1 MVVGL
6 GPRYDVCRT
15 TRSLGGGI
23 KEIVAARSWN
33 HHTLPEGL
41 ALCPAIL
48 CALTYI
54 YPSHPGVR
62 YSRYVA
68 SCCHVRGQDSYLPPP
83 RPGPATRPSTCHKAG
98 TPRWFF
104 GEGRG
109 RGMFT
114 KQRDTNEATTMM
126 KRQGRSRVTMR
137 SPRGLL
143 AAVVFL
149 LAVPVT
155 LLFQNLF
162 GSGAETTI
170 HLALGVGSVL
180 LASAVFDFKLPRW
193 INWIGCVSAG
203 ALGAIFLLQAVALLI
218 PNDSLYYFA
227 YQVLGQW
234 PEGRLPDLLILW
246 FVAMLLMDSQGKTR
260 ILGFVAMSI
269 AVASEVYKYTLVYLG
284 TPIEAQPQM
293 LRLLMLL
300 PFVWLLFE
308 STKKPHLTQD
318 AVPSLRDRV
327 KR

>member
-1 MVVGL
+1 MSTNQ
-6 GPRYDVCRT
+6 PIT
-15 TRSLGGGI
+15 TGAPTTTVSQGI
-23 KEIVAARSWN
+23 S
-33 HHTLPEGL
+33 
-41 ALCPAIL
+41 
-48 CALTYI
+48 
-54 YPSHPGVR
+54 GVR
-62 YSRYVA
+62 I
-68 SCCHVRGQDSYLPPP
+68 
-83 RPGPATRPSTCHKAG
+83 
-98 TPRWFF
+98 
-104 GEGRG
+104 
-109 RGMFT
+109 
-114 KQRDTNEATTMM
+114 
-126 KRQGRSRVTMR
+126 R

-143 AAVVFL
+143 AAIVFL
-149 LAVPVT
+149 MAVPVT
-155 LLFQNLF
+155 LLVQILF
-162 GSGAETTI
+162 GSGASTAI
-170 HLALGVGSVL
+170 HLALGAGSVV
-180 LASAVFDFKLPRW
+180 LAFAVFDFKLPRW
-193 INWIGCVSAG
+193 INWIGSVSAG
-203 ALGAIFLLQAVALLI
+203 ALGAIFLLQAVAQLI